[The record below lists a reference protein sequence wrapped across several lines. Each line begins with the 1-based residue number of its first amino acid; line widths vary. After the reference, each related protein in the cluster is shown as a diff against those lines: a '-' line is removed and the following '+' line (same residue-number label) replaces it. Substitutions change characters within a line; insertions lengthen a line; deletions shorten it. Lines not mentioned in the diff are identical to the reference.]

1 MGGAKP
7 RWLRMTSPSPNGMKV
22 AMAKNI
28 AVVRRSPLQR
38 EDRITR
44 PEKMSRIPLTH
55 IKGKAAG
62 SWIGRPKAAGAL
74 TGLSMKLMPIQMIPT
89 GITRVHEK
97 SGEFLRKVELS
108 KLVVAFVCF
117 FFLVT
122 LVHRVVPRDRV
133 GRCSGRSASTR

>member
-55 IKGKAAG
+55 MKGKAAG
-62 SWIGRPKAAGAL
+62 SWIGTPKAVEAP
-74 TGLSMKLMPIQMIPT
+74 TGLRMKLMPIPMIAT
-89 GITRVHEK
+89 GITRVHQK
-97 SGEFLRKVELS
+97 SGEFLLKGELS
-108 KLVVAFVCF
+108 KLGVAFICF
-117 FFLVT
+117 SFS
-122 LVHRVVPRDRV
+122 HR
-133 GRCSGRSASTR
+133 